1 MIISPINFILLLHQ
15 GTHTHTDT
23 VEMFVLVSRCRS
35 LQVLLLSSWLTHNS
49 HVQCSLTMSPA
60 RKVVIIG
67 VWLTKILIIFLS
79 LMGVF
84 SILKQIGFISS
95 SPGDRQVM
103 EEVVEVVESRRE
115 RLYERRR
122 EVVREVCED
131 QEERITLHTVKMY
144 DLVPPAPIGRPA
156 WEQY

>member
-1 MIISPINFILLLHQ
+1 M
-15 GTHTHTDT
+15 
-23 VEMFVLVSRCRS
+23 
-35 LQVLLLSSWLTHNS
+35 
-49 HVQCSLTMSPA
+49 
-60 RKVVIIG
+60 
-67 VWLTKILIIFLS
+67 IIFLS

-103 EEVVEVVESRRE
+103 EDVVEVVESRRE

-122 EVVREVCED
+122 EVAREVCED

-144 DLVPPAPIGRPA
+144 DLVPPAPIGRLA
-156 WEQY
+156 GEQCSMDSASLYNPLTIVLFLSVKSRPER

>member
-1 MIISPINFILLLHQ
+1 
-15 GTHTHTDT
+15 
-23 VEMFVLVSRCRS
+23 
-35 LQVLLLSSWLTHNS
+35 
-49 HVQCSLTMSPA
+49 MSPA

-95 SPGDRQVM
+95 SPGDRQVI

-122 EVVREVCED
+122 EVAREVCED
-131 QEERITLHTVKMY
+131 QEERITLSTVKMY
-144 DLVPPAPIGRPA
+144 DLVPPAPIGRQA
-156 WEQY
+156 ENNVEIIIISITMDSVTQTGLLFLSVKLKV

>member
-1 MIISPINFILLLHQ
+1 
-15 GTHTHTDT
+15 
-23 VEMFVLVSRCRS
+23 
-35 LQVLLLSSWLTHNS
+35 
-49 HVQCSLTMSPA
+49 MSPA

-103 EEVVEVVESRRE
+103 EEVMEVVESRRE

-122 EVVREVCED
+122 EVAREVCED
-131 QEERITLHTVKMY
+131 QEERITLSTVKMY
-144 DLVPPAPIGRPA
+144 DLVPPAPIGRQA
-156 WEQY
+156 GNNAQIILLTRLSQSV

>member
-1 MIISPINFILLLHQ
+1 
-15 GTHTHTDT
+15 
-23 VEMFVLVSRCRS
+23 
-35 LQVLLLSSWLTHNS
+35 
-49 HVQCSLTMSPA
+49 
-60 RKVVIIG
+60 
-67 VWLTKILIIFLS
+67 
-79 LMGVF
+79 MGIF
-84 SILKQIGFISS
+84 SILKQIGFITS

-103 EEVVEVVESRRE
+103 EEVVEDSMVVVAAVESRRE